1 MNKVYGIVT
10 EKILEALD
18 RGVVPWSR
26 PWNLTGGH
34 QNLKG
39 RKYRGVNPLL
49 LEVAA
54 EVKGYSQPYWGT
66 FNQVKAHGG
75 KVRKGE
81 KGTLITF
88 WKVYEKVNAET
99 GEEEQRFILRYFNVF
114 NVAQVE
120 GLNWTPPETVRH
132 DHDPLAEGERV
143 IAGMPNAPKVEVKS
157 SDRAYYRP
165 ATDTVVL
172 PQLEQYAVAADY
184 YRVAFHELVH
194 ATGHGSRLD
203 RDLTEAIMQR
213 ESYAAEELVAEL
225 GAAMLCGVAGIESD
239 IEQSAAY
246 IAEWRK
252 RLADDPRLIVTAA
265 GKAQKA
271 ADYILGAEVETGD

>member
-49 LEVAA
+49 LELAA
-54 EVKGYSQPYWGT
+54 EVKGYDQPYWGT
-66 FNQVKAHGG
+66 FNQMKGHGG

-88 WKVYEKVNAET
+88 WKVYDKENAET
-99 GEEEQRFILRYFNVF
+99 GEDERRFILRYFNVF

-120 GLNWTPPETVRH
+120 GLDWTPPETVRH
-132 DHDPLAEGERV
+132 DHDPLAEGERI
-143 IAGMPNAPKVEVKS
+143 IAGMPNPPRIEVKS

-165 ATDTVVL
+165 STDTVVL
-172 PQLEQYAVAADY
+172 PGLDQYPVAADY

-194 ATGHGSRLD
+194 STGHKSRLD
-203 RDLTEAIMQR
+203 RDLSGVLMLP
-213 ESYAAEELVAEL
+213 ESYAAEELVAEI
-225 GAAMLCGVAGIESD
+225 GAAMLCGVAGIDSNV
-239 IEQSAAY
+239 EQNAAY
-246 IAEWRK
+246 IGEWRK
-252 RLADDPRLIVTAA
+252 RLADDPKLIVTAA

-271 ADYILGAEVETGD
+271 ADYILDAEAETGD

>member
-1 MNKVYGIVT
+1 MNKVYEIVT
-10 EKILEALD
+10 EKIVEALD
-18 RGVVPWSR
+18 QGIVPWSR

-39 RKYRGVNPLL
+39 RKYRGVNPVL
-49 LEVAA
+49 LEIASF
-54 EVKGYSQPYWGT
+54 EKGYDQPYWGT

-88 WKVYEKVNAET
+88 WKVYDKVNAET
-99 GEEEQRFILRYFNVF
+99 GEEERRFMLRYFNVF

-120 GLNWTPPETVRH
+120 GLDWSPPETVKH
-132 DHDPLAEGERV
+132 EHDPIAEGERI
-143 IAGMPNAPKVEVKS
+143 IAGMPNAPRIEIKS
-157 SDRAYYRP
+157 SDRAFYRP

-172 PQLEQYAVAADY
+172 PQLDQYPVAGDF

-194 ATGHGSRLD
+194 STGHESRLD
-203 RDLTEAIMQR
+203 RDLSGVLMER
-213 ESYAAEELVAEL
+213 ESYAAEELVAEI
-225 GAAMLCGVAGIESD
+225 GAAMLCGVAGIDSN
-239 IEQSAAY
+239 IEQNASY
-246 IAEWRK
+246 IAGWKK
-252 RLADDPRLIVTAA
+252 RLADDPKLIVSAA

-271 ADYILGAEVETGD
+271 ADYILDAEPAGD